1 MLDDIP
7 DKHLDCIVET
17 MGKISLNEK
26 DFTRIIIEIISDI
39 RAVIDEQEYLRN
51 PEKSDV
57 NRAWLTSCMD
67 HELCPRA
74 RNLTLRACL

>member
-1 MLDDIP
+1 MLMLDDIP

-39 RAVIDEQEYLRN
+39 RTGIDEQEFLRN
-51 PEKSDV
+51 PEGTDV
-57 NRAWLTSCMD
+57 RKKLLS
-67 HELCPRA
+67 A
-74 RNLTLRACL
+74 RPSGKNACL

>member
-26 DFTRIIIEIISDI
+26 DFTRIVIEIISDI
-39 RAVIDEQEYLRN
+39 RAGIDEQEFLRN
-51 PEKSDV
+51 PEISDV
-57 NRAWLTSCMD
+57 SG
-67 HELCPRA
+67 
-74 RNLTLRACL
+74 

>member
-26 DFTRIIIEIISDI
+26 DFTRIVIEIISDI
-39 RAVIDEQEYLRN
+39 RTSIDEQEYLRN
-51 PEKSDV
+51 PEDSDV
-57 NRAWLTSCMD
+57 RVDKTGIWIISCENNAKRAFFQ
-67 HELCPRA
+67 H
-74 RNLTLRACL
+74 